1 MGVEYV
7 RRVLIAD
14 ADAAV
19 RQQLFSALLDHDIFS
34 DCVLTVPDAIDK
46 LNGQKYGVVVLD
58 VALPGTDVG
67 TVIDRIS
74 AIPSKERPVVLILA
88 SRPEATRSLDVEIVQ
103 IVLRK
108 PVVLEQIVDLV
119 GSCLRS
125 AAARVAMPPDSR
137 KKNGDQLT
145 S

>member
-1 MGVEYV
+1 MGVEYA

-19 RQQLFSALLDHDIFS
+19 RQQLFSALLDNDIFS
-34 DCVLTVPDAIDK
+34 DCVLTVPDALEK
-46 LNGQKYGVVVLD
+46 LDAQKYGVIVLD

-67 TVIDRIS
+67 MVIDRIS

-108 PVVLEQIVDLV
+108 PVVLAHVVDLV

-125 AAARVAMPPDSR
+125 AAARLAMPQDAR
-137 KKNGDQLT
+137 KKKGDQLT

>member
-1 MGVEYV
+1 MSAEVI

-19 RQQLFSALLDHDIFS
+19 RQQLFSALLEQEIFS
-34 DCVLTVPDAIDK
+34 DCVLTVGDALEK
-46 LNGQKYGVVVLD
+46 LNALRYGLIVLD
-58 VALPGTDVG
+58 VALPGADIG
-67 TVIDRIS
+67 TVIDRI
-74 AIPSKERPVVLILA
+74 AAQPMNERPVVLILA

-108 PVVLEQIVDLV
+108 PVVLSQMVDLV
-119 GSCLRS
+119 RSCLRS
-125 AAARVAMPPDSR
+125 AAAHHALPRDAR
-137 KKNGDQLT
+137 KNGDQLT